1 MVDMLSQEEIDAL
14 LSGSSSD
21 SGDSQVD
28 MSLLTEEEKDAL
40 GEVGNISMGT
50 AATTLFTLL
59 SQKVTITTPKVSE
72 TSLNE
77 LVGRFSE
84 PCVTINIQYKV
95 GIEGVNLLI
104 INEKDVKIITDL
116 MMGGDGTNIESELT
130 DLHLSAIGEAM
141 NQMIGSSS
149 TSLSEMIGKKVDI
162 SPPEA
167 IYDDLSNLTQD
178 RIGLNPSEKVV
189 MISFR
194 MTVGD
199 LIDSEI
205 MQLMPIDVA
214 KQLVSSL
221 MAGSQ
226 VDSPSNQPPAQVAAP
241 SKTQNAPAQQIP
253 VQQMPQ
259 QMPQPEYAAQNYPQ
273 QGMPQQG
280 YPQQGYPQQGYP
292 QQGYPQQGYPQQPYV
307 DPMMQRQPVDAR
319 NVQFENFDGS
329 TQFGGIHSDIS
340 LIRDVPLEITVE
352 LGRTSKK
359 ISEILDFATGSV
371 IELDRLVGESL
382 NILANGK
389 IIAKGEVVVV
399 DENYGVRITEIVV
412 TQNRLNS
419 N

>member
-14 LSGSSSD
+14 LSGSSSSKSD
-21 SGDSQVD
+21 DAAD
-28 MSLLTEEEKDAL
+28 MSLLTEDEKDAL

-59 SQKVTITTPKVSE
+59 SQKVTITTPKVKEITLSE
-72 TSLNE
+72 LTSLHQ
-77 LVGRFSE
+77 S
-84 PCVTINIQYKV
+84 PCVTINIMYKV
-95 GIEGVNLLI
+95 GIEGINLLI
-104 INEKDVKIITDL
+104 INERDVKIITDL
-116 MMGGDGTNIESELT
+116 MMGGDGTNQAETLT

-141 NQMIGSSS
+141 NQMIGSAS

-167 IYDDLSNLTQD
+167 IYDELGNLTKD
-178 RIGLNPSEKVV
+178 RIGLDPDERVA

-205 MQLMPIDVA
+205 MQLMPISVA

-221 MAGSQ
+221 MSGHE
-226 VDSPSNQPPAQVAAP
+226 SPPPVVAPSAKAPSPTMAQAEPMAAQGAPFNDYGQSNQQH
-241 SKTQNAPAQQIP
+241 
-253 VQQMPQ
+253 
-259 QMPQPEYAAQNYPQ
+259 QNYQQPPYPQ
-273 QGMPQQG
+273 NG
-280 YPQQGYPQQGYP
+280 YPNQAYPPQGNYGVPNY
-292 QQGYPQQGYPQQPYV
+292 QQPQYQ
-307 DPMMQRQPVDAR
+307 DPTFQRPVVDAR
-319 NVQFENFDGS
+319 NVQFESFDGS
-329 TQFGGIHSDIS
+329 GRFGGIHSDIS

-352 LGRTSKK
+352 LGRTTKK
-359 ISEILDFATGSV
+359 ISEILEFATGSV

-412 TQNRLNS
+412 AQNRLNS

>member
-14 LSGSSSD
+14 LSGSSSSKSD
-21 SGDSQVD
+21 EVAD
-28 MSLLTEEEKDAL
+28 MSLLTEDEKDAL
-40 GEVGNISMGT
+40 GEIGNISMGT

-59 SQKVTITTPKVSE
+59 SQKVTITTPKVREISLSE
-72 TSLNE
+72 LTTDHQGP
-77 LVGRFSE
+77 V
-84 PCVTINIQYKV
+84 VTINIMYKV
-95 GIEGVNLLI
+95 GIEGINLLI
-104 INEKDVKIITDL
+104 INERDVKIITDL
-116 MMGGDGTNIESELT
+116 MMGGDGTNQAETLT

-149 TSLSEMIGKKVDI
+149 TSLSEMLGKKVDI

-167 IYDDLSNLTQD
+167 IYDEIGNLTRD
-178 RIGLNPSEKVV
+178 KIGFDPSERVA

-205 MQLMPIDVA
+205 MQLMPISVA
-214 KQLVSSL
+214 KQLVSNL
-221 MAGSQ
+221 MSGHQSEPPVVA
-226 VDSPSNQPPAQVAAP
+226 PSAKAPAAAAP
-241 SKTQNAPAQQIP
+241 APMAAQPQEQP
-253 VQQMPQ
+253 DYGQAPGYGYGQPYPPQRMPQ
-259 QMPQPEYAAQNYPQ
+259 QPFS
-273 QGMPQQG
+273 QQG
-280 YPQQGYPQQGYP
+280 YPQGAYGAPPY
-292 QQGYPQQGYPQQPYV
+292 QQPAPYY
-307 DPMMQRQPVDAR
+307 DASAQRPVVDAR
-319 NVQFENFDGS
+319 NVQFESFDGS
-329 TQFGGIHSDIS
+329 GRFGGIHSDIS

-352 LGRTSKK
+352 LGRTTKK
-359 ISEILDFATGSV
+359 ISEILEFATGSV

-412 TQNRLNS
+412 AQNRLNS

>member
-1 MVDMLSQEEIDAL
+1 MSLMVDMLSQEEIDAL
-14 LSGSSSD
+14 LSGGSSSSND
-21 SGDSQVD
+21 DDQPD
-28 MSLLTEEEKDAL
+28 MSLLTADEKDAL

-72 TSLNE
+72 TTLSE
-77 LVGRFSE
+77 LTSRFSD

-104 INEKDVKIITDL
+104 INQKDVKIITDL
-116 MMGGDGTNIESELT
+116 MMGGDGTNTDSELN

-149 TSLSEMIGKKVDI
+149 TSLSEMLGKKVDI

-167 IYDDLSNLTQD
+167 IYDDLSNLTED
-178 RIGLNPSEKVV
+178 RIGLNPNERVV

-205 MQLMPIDVA
+205 MQLMPIQVA

-221 MAGSQ
+221 MGPSTSASESVANPPKTEEKRPSQ
-226 VDSPSNQPPAQVAAP
+226 PAAAQPNVQAP
-241 SKTQNAPAQQIP
+241 
-253 VQQMPQ
+253 M
-259 QMPQPEYAAQNYPQ
+259 QPEQGQVPYPQ
-273 QGMPQQG
+273 GG
-280 YPQQGYPQQGYP
+280 Y
-292 QQGYPQQGYPQQPYV
+292 QQPQYQQPQYQQPMYAQPMYQ
-307 DPMMQRQPVDAR
+307 DPSVQRQPINAQ
-319 NVQFENFDGS
+319 NVQFESFDGS
-329 TQFGGIHSDIS
+329 GQFGGIHSDIS

-352 LGRTSKK
+352 LGRTNKK
-359 ISEILDFATGSV
+359 ISEILDFATGTV

-412 TQNRLNS
+412 AQNRLNS